1 MKITS
6 TVLSLVFITANLYA
20 DKNWIAIEPVDQET
34 PKQNPKPDGNLSQI
48 ESITKIIK
56 LIDGTEKEKSTP
68 ENDKNWYILKP
79 MEKK

>member
-1 MKITS
+1 MKTS
-6 TVLSLVFITANLYA
+6 LVILFLVFITANLYA
-20 DKNWIAIEPVDQET
+20 NKNWIAIEPLNQET
-34 PKQNPKPDGNLSQI
+34 PKQNPKLDGNLSQT

-56 LIDGTEKEKSTP
+56 LIDGTEKEKPST

>member
-6 TVLSLVFITANLYA
+6 AILFLLFIAANLYA
-20 DKNWIAIEPVDQET
+20 DKNWITIEPLNQET
-34 PKQNPKPDGNLSQI
+34 PKQNPKPDRNLSQT

-56 LIDGTEKEKSTP
+56 LIDGTEKEKPS
-68 ENDKNWYILKP
+68 NDKNWYVLQP